1 MLMFRTVRI
10 EDSDPLVQYS
20 SSQWIVDDPFALA
33 SGDSRHGAAL
43 PELTVSLQFHG
54 TGVQVVGILDASVHG
69 GQPTTMYAL
78 DGVVV
83 DTYNAP
89 WTSERTFDAVFYVN
103 RSLSPGD
110 HTIEITNVNGTSP
123 NLFWLDYFLVDA
135 APTLGATTSTTS
147 RQPTFSTSSSASSSS
162 SSSFIRVT
170 TTRLVSKT
178 RTSVTPTSA
187 ISNATTTITTS
198 LNVTTSKPT
207 PSTGDNITSATI
219 QTDST
224 ESLLSSP
231 ASSRSSSA
239 SAVATAQGPT
249 SSPASRIATI
259 GVSAGGAVGVVLL
272 TVVLVLWWRLRRR
285 KANLRA
291 PSVFT
296 QETASFTGTAF
307 SRPDPDRRFCKMHGR
322 IHTRPAPSDYATSA
336 RSVYTS
342 SSYAQAHDVR
352 RSYMPSTAYHLDTAN
367 AQSRPSSRPS
377 SPSSE
382 SEVHHEPS
390 SPVAETPEPATP
402 SPSTILRA
410 EVARSPWYVPPGPER
425 QPDAQSLLRAIRAR
439 ERPRRPHRAQAV
451 PPIGRMEEMDSGLRL
466 YRDDGT
472 LPPRYTAQ

>member
-1 MLMFRTVRI
+1 MSSAGRI

-20 SSQWIVDDPFALA
+20 SSQWIVDPFTLA
-33 SGDSRHGAAL
+33 SGSSRHGAAL
-43 PELTVSLQFHG
+43 PELTVSLRFRG
-54 TGVQVVGILDASVHG
+54 TGVQVVGILDASVHD
-69 GQPTTMYAL
+69 GQPTTMYTL

-89 WTSERTFDAVFYVN
+89 WTSERTFDVVFYVN
-103 RSLSPGD
+103 RSLSPAD

-135 APTLGATTSTTS
+135 APTSGATTSTTS
-147 RQPTFSTSSSASSSS
+147 RPPTFSASSSTSSSS

-170 TTRLVSKT
+170 TTRLVSET

-187 ISNATTTITTS
+187 ISTTS
-198 LNVTTSKPT
+198 ITASLNLTASRPTSF
-207 PSTGDNITSATI
+207 TGDNITSTTF
-219 QTDST
+219 QTGST
-224 ESLLSSP
+224 VSLLSSP

-239 SAVATAQGPT
+239 SAMATAQGPT
-249 SSPASRIATI
+249 SSSASRVATI

-272 TVVLVLWWRLRRR
+272 AVALALWWRLGRR
-285 KANLRA
+285 KAALCA
-291 PSVFT
+291 PSIFT

-307 SRPDPDRRFCKMHGR
+307 SRPDPDGHFCKMHGCVHR
-322 IHTRPAPSDYATSA
+322 QHAPCHYATSA
-336 RSVYTS
+336 DSIYTS

-352 RSYMPSTAYHLDTAN
+352 RSYMPSIEDPLDA
-367 AQSRPSSRPS
+367 AAAHGRHSSRPS

-382 SEVHHEPS
+382 SEVECEPIP
-390 SPVAETPEPATP
+390 PVAETPEPATP

-425 QPDAQSLLRAIRAR
+425 QPDVQSLLRAIHAR
-439 ERPRRPHRAQAV
+439 ERPRRPLRAQAV
-451 PPIGRMEEMDSGLRL
+451 PPSGRIEEMDSGLRL

-472 LPPRYTAQ
+472 LPPRYTAR